1 MKEKRKKA
9 PATPESAAGKPVAA
23 KTMPGSGAQNPR
35 ADGVRITA
43 EMLAA
48 SAPVAIAATVVQQM
62 HRHARSQMGAEVCGV
77 LIGEEAGGT
86 TVIEAAIAGEG
97 AAQGG
102 AHVTFTQDTWEHIYS
117 VKDRDYPEKRIVGW
131 YHSHPGFG
139 IFLSQQDLFIHEN
152 FFSSPAQVAWVYDP
166 HSDEEGCFGW
176 VDGKVKRLRE
186 VRVIEAGAD
195 DAPVVGEEPDEVPG
209 ERSQGRHR
217 QSMVRAKPKLRSGSR
232 RWLAGCYC
240 CLHWEWFSWLAL
252 QGECCSS
259 LARLFSTRRRM
270 AACSAPRRQGERVN
284 RKARTARA
292 KQASPAGA
300 PSPGAKDGTVERA
313 PREEPL
319 TMLARETA

>member
-195 DAPVVGEEPDEVPG
+195 DAPVVGEEPDEVPETESGAAPAKHGAG
-209 ERSQGRHR
+209 EAEAPKRKPAMARRLLLLFALGVVFVAGFAGGVLLFPRTIVLYSAEDGRLLSP
-217 QSMVRAKPKLRSGSR
+217 QEARAVMEREL
-232 RWLAGCYC
+232 
-240 CLHWEWFSWLAL
+240 E
-252 QGECCSS
+252 
-259 LARLFSTRRRM
+259 RRR
-270 AACSAPRRQGERVN
+270 
-284 RKARTARA
+284 
-292 KQASPAGA
+292 QA
-300 PSPGAKDGTVERA
+300 T
-313 PREEPL
+313 PREAQPQ
-319 TMLARETA
+319 APQRNP